1 MKRIPLLCAISLS
14 VSAVLHAAP
23 PSATAPLIAPKPVA
37 ADELRIRSHIAYLTS
52 EELAG
57 RSGRGSKLAAEY
69 LKQQFESLELE
80 PLFEGGYFQPVPG
93 GNKLRIPAGQNV
105 GAVLRGSDPDL
116 RDEYIIIAAHYD
128 HLGRSGETV
137 FPGADD
143 NASGTS
149 MLLETA
155 RMLSQHPE
163 KLKRSVMF
171 VGFDLEERLLWG
183 SRWFVAHPPVPLENI
198 KCLLVADMV
207 GRSLAG
213 LDLNTVFVMGS
224 EYSPQLRTA
233 LNNTETPEELHVAR
247 LGVDLIGVRSDYGP
261 FWTEEIPFL
270 FFSTGEHPDYHKPT
284 DTADKIRYPQ
294 VRMITRLV
302 YDLTAQLAV
311 DDEAP
316 AWSND
321 VEPSIEEVRAVRTI
335 AIRLLENQSMTNP
348 LGASQ
353 LLLLGHIKTQ
363 TAQILDRGTMTTGE
377 RTWLIRVSQLLL
389 FSVL

>member
-1 MKRIPLLCAISLS
+1 MKRIPLLLAVTLS
-14 VSAVLHAAP
+14 VAATLNAAP
-23 PSATAPLIAPKPVA
+23 PSHLEPLIAPKPIFP
-37 ADELRIRSHIAYLTS
+37 DEARIRGHIEFLSS
-52 EELAG
+52 EKLSG
-57 RSGRGSKLAAEY
+57 RSGPGSKLAAEY
-69 LKQQFESLELE
+69 LKRQFQKLKLE
-80 PLFEGGYFQPVPG
+80 PLFEGEFFQPVPG
-93 GNKLRIPAGQNV
+93 GSKLRIPGGQNV
-105 GAVLRGSDPDL
+105 GAVLRGSDPKL
-116 RDEYIIIAAHYD
+116 REEYIIIAAHYD
-128 HLGRSGETV
+128 HLGRSGETM

-143 NASGTS
+143 NASGTA

-155 RMLSQHPE
+155 RLLSQHPE

-224 EYSPQLRTA
+224 EYCPQLRS
-233 LNNTETPEELHVAR
+233 LLVETETPDELHVAQ

-261 FWTEEIPFL
+261 FWNEEIPFL

-294 VRMITRLV
+294 VRMITQLV
-302 YDLTAQLAV
+302 YDLTQQLATA
-311 DDEAP
+311 EAPP

-321 VEPSIEEVRAVRTI
+321 VVPSIEEVRAVRQI
-335 AIRLLENQSMTNP
+335 AMRLLENQSVADP

-353 LLLLGHIKTQ
+353 LLLLAHIKTQ
-363 TAQILDRGTMTTGE
+363 TAQILDRGTMTSGE

>member
-1 MKRIPLLCAISLS
+1 MKRISFLLVLILT
-14 VSAVLHAAP
+14 VSATLNAVP

-37 ADELRIRSHIAYLTS
+37 VDEGRIRDHIGYLTS
-52 EELAG
+52 ERLAG
-57 RSGRGSKLAAEY
+57 RSGTGSKLAADY
-69 LKQQFESLELE
+69 LKQQFQVLNLE
-80 PLFEGGYFQPVPG
+80 PLFEGEYFQSVPG
-93 GNKLRIPAGQNV
+93 GDKLRIPGGQNV

-128 HLGRSGETV
+128 HLGRSGETI

-143 NASGTS
+143 NASGTA

-155 RMLSQHPE
+155 RLLSQQPH

-198 KCLLVADMV
+198 KCLLVADMI

-213 LDLNTVFVMGS
+213 LDLNSVFVMGS
-224 EYSPQLRTA
+224 EYSPQLRNL
-233 LNNTETPEELHVAR
+233 LNQTETPDELHVAR

-261 FWTEEIPFL
+261 FWNEEIPFL

-294 VRMITRLV
+294 VKMVTRLV
-302 YDLTAQLAV
+302 YDLADQLAASG
-311 DDEAP
+311 EAP
-316 AWSND
+316 TWSND
-321 VEPSIEEVRAVRTI
+321 VEPSIEEVRAVRRI
-335 AIRLLENQSMTNP
+335 AMRLLENQSATAP

-363 TAQILDRGTMTTGE
+363 TAQILDRGTMTSGE

>member
-1 MKRIPLLCAISLS
+1 MKRIPCLIPLLLT
-14 VSAVLHAAP
+14 VSATLNAAP
-23 PSATAPLIAPKPVA
+23 LTAPKPVTV
-37 ADELRIRSHIAYLTS
+37 DDGRIREHIAFLSS
-52 EELAG
+52 EKLAG
-57 RSGRGSKLAAEY
+57 RSGRGSKLAADY
-69 LKQQFESLELE
+69 LKQQFAALKLE
-80 PLFEGGYFQPVPG
+80 PLFAGEYFQQVPG
-93 GNKLRIPAGQNV
+93 GDKLHIPAGQNV
-105 GAVLRGSDPDL
+105 GAVLRGNDPKL

-128 HLGRSGETV
+128 HLGRSGES
-137 FPGADD
+137 FYPGADD
-143 NASGTS
+143 NASGTA

-155 RMLSQHPE
+155 RMLSQQPD

-198 KCLLVADMV
+198 KCLLVADMI

-213 LDLNTVFVMGS
+213 LDLNSVFVMGS
-224 EYSPQLRTA
+224 EYSPQLRTV
-233 LNNTETPEELHVAR
+233 LNETETPETLHVAR

-261 FWTEEIPFL
+261 FWNEEIPFL

-294 VRMITRLV
+294 VRMVIRLV
-302 YDLTAQLAV
+302 YDLAEQLA
-311 DDEAP
+311 DAEEAP

-335 AIRLLENQSMTNP
+335 AIRLLENQSVANP

-363 TAQILDRGTMTTGE
+363 TAQILNRGTMTSGE